1 MHPVQIIML
10 TANAI
15 AFPLLLWRGRTADRL
30 ATLAMIAAPLL
41 SQLASGL
48 NWNGAYVGIFVV
60 DVLFFVSLWMLAER
74 AGRWWIV
81 SVASFQLIGLLGH
94 FAPFL
99 AHERLAWAYFTLMW
113 AVWALISLTAF
124 FGVWEVEAD
133 RRYALEGRH
142 GSKMVDGGGAG
153 AAATVE

>member
-1 MHPVQIIML
+1 MHPVQIILL

-15 AFPLLLWRGRTADRL
+15 AFPLLLWRGRAADRL
-30 ATLAMIAAPLL
+30 ATLAMIVAPLL
-41 SQLASGL
+41 SQLAFDL
-48 NWNGAYVGIFVV
+48 NWNGVYVGIFVV
-60 DVLFFVSLWMLAER
+60 DVLFFASLWMLAER

-113 AVWALISLTAF
+113 AVWALISVTAF